1 MNLMLDLWS
10 VAKLFWPGDL
20 VQWLFAFV
28 MVGLSGWS
36 IWAVKKYGT
45 EKEWEKNWTNSAANI
60 DDDIDSEQ
68 GSVVELC
75 SVVAT
80 KHERFA
86 EYLPGMLLT
95 LGLLGTFIGLAT
107 SINEAANIM
116 SKGSDTM
123 ADISVVSQ
131 HLSSTL
137 SDMKAMMDGMG
148 TQFKTSIWGIV
159 CYLLIKFVYSRMG
172 FESRRMRW
180 TIIRMNNE
188 QDRKESK
195 ANRLL
200 AKLFCNM
207 EDNDNK
213 NSIAMM
219 ATLEKLHHAQM
230 ELLNTQ
236 IGTVR
241 MEIEKTSIKSD
252 ERFANHHQEL
262 VLCLNSSKDQIA
274 GSLTDVESEIRQLS
288 QSNVSQAD
296 ILSTQIGALRNDIGI
311 ISTNAEA
318 QSEKHHHELID
329 AMNFNKDQMTRSLT
343 EVRSEVKHLIQ
354 SNVSQTDI
362 LYKQIGSFRHD
373 LGEITANSDA
383 QSEKYHQ
390 ELLASLNSNKDQMS
404 HSLED
409 VRSEVKNLTQSNVT
423 GLIGVKD
430 MVMEQIKLLNNNIS
444 GSLTQI
450 RSENKQQSAH
460 QVTAI
465 QSLSESFQ
473 SGFLRVEN
481 SIKDSKESNS
491 DALGKLQAKLENML
505 GTITTIA
512 QNTLE
517 HANILSTEIKT
528 FTQSTKDSMKAIDSA
543 AAKFGNSSIALAE
556 SVDKLDNK
564 IGAVLE
570 KVSSELNGSIEMMN
584 AGVESVLS
592 STKAAITESIEGL
605 RGIMMQVSNDLQD
618 KVDGFGGLIN
628 NTNEGLIKAI
638 GGMQSEI
645 GVVLASVDSNLNTTV
660 KQMDEG
666 FSQNLAKTQKSLEN
680 AVASIDQS
688 VNFMSSQIQ
697 EQLTNFSNGMSQA
710 TDGITTT
717 INLMQQG
724 INGVLCDMK
733 SDLEGTV
740 NLMNRNIT
748 QSTASLDSAVGN
760 MSSSVASLQD
770 GITHSLLKFDD
781 TMKKV
786 IEEQRGVF
794 SIFEASTNTTLV
806 NMEEVTGNITS
817 IGNTMVLGLQAVSS
831 SNLVLKKCLHDLTG
845 IISENKSILDYLNNI
860 IESLNNHSCNLEILL
875 SDISMNSNDDQNR
888 LDA

>member
-1 MNLMLDLWS
+1 M
-10 VAKLFWPGDL
+10 
-20 VQWLFAFV
+20 
-28 MVGLSGWS
+28 
-36 IWAVKKYGT
+36 
-45 EKEWEKNWTNSAANI
+45 
-60 DDDIDSEQ
+60 
-68 GSVVELC
+68 
-75 SVVAT
+75 
-80 KHERFA
+80 
-86 EYLPGMLLT
+86 
-95 LGLLGTFIGLAT
+95 
-107 SINEAANIM
+107 
-116 SKGSDTM
+116 
-123 ADISVVSQ
+123 
-131 HLSSTL
+131 
-137 SDMKAMMDGMG
+137 
-148 TQFKTSIWGIV
+148 
-159 CYLLIKFVYSRMG
+159 
-172 FESRRMRW
+172 
-180 TIIRMNNE
+180 
-188 QDRKESK
+188 
-195 ANRLL
+195 
-200 AKLFCNM
+200 
-207 EDNDNK
+207 
-213 NSIAMM
+213 
-219 ATLEKLHHAQM
+219 
-230 ELLNTQ
+230 
-236 IGTVR
+236 
-241 MEIEKTSIKSD
+241 
-252 ERFANHHQEL
+252 
-262 VLCLNSSKDQIA
+262 
-274 GSLTDVESEIRQLS
+274 
-288 QSNVSQAD
+288 
-296 ILSTQIGALRNDIGI
+296 
-311 ISTNAEA
+311 
-318 QSEKHHHELID
+318 
-329 AMNFNKDQMTRSLT
+329 
-343 EVRSEVKHLIQ
+343 
-354 SNVSQTDI
+354 
-362 LYKQIGSFRHD
+362 
-373 LGEITANSDA
+373 
-383 QSEKYHQ
+383 
-390 ELLASLNSNKDQMS
+390 ASLNSNKDQMS

-409 VRSEVKNLTQSNVT
+409 VRSEVKNLTQSNIT
-423 GLIGVKD
+423 GLNGVKD

-638 GGMQSEI
+638 GGMQNEI

-660 KQMDEG
+660 KKMDEG
-666 FSQNLAKTQKSLEN
+666 FSHNLVETQKSLEK
-680 AVASIDQS
+680 AVASIDIS

-781 TMKKV
+781 TMKGV

-794 SIFEASTNTTLV
+794 SIFEASTQTTLV

-831 SNLVLKKCLHDLTG
+831 SNLMLKSYLHDLTG